1 MVGKGLTRDVTE
13 WPRPL
18 SSAAQA
24 VCNEGPVFFFITY
37 LLHNSVWSYYAW
49 PVYSS
54 PFMQLTTKFSNTQ
67 IGLDSV

>member
-1 MVGKGLTRDVTE
+1 MKGLF
-13 WPRPL
+13 
-18 SSAAQA
+18 
-24 VCNEGPVFFFITY
+24 FFFITY